1 MIKIKKI
8 KPMFNSLITTMDKY
22 EHDMTTKGG
31 LIDTTKQEGA
41 LKEYQ
46 KVVAIG
52 DSVRNIKVG
61 DLVCINP
68 IRYAR
73 KKHQEGS
80 LKDVIITDN
89 PVVDYNF
96 NVVDLDDI
104 PHLLLQDCD
113 ISFIIEDFED
123 IPDPKPLKL
132 YKPKNKIIV

>member
-31 LIDTTKQEGA
+31 LIDTTKQEGTI
-41 LKEYQ
+41 KEYQ
-46 KVVAIG
+46 KVVAVG

-80 LKDVIITDN
+80 LKDGIITDN

-123 IPDPKPLKL
+123 IPDPKPSK
-132 YKPKNKIIV
+132 

>member
-80 LKDVIITDN
+80 LKDGIITDN

>member
-46 KVVAIG
+46 KVVAVG

-80 LKDVIITDN
+80 LKDGIITDN

-96 NVVDLDDI
+96 NVVDLNDI

>member
-1 MIKIKKI
+1 MLKIKSI
-8 KPMFNSLITTMDKY
+8 KPMFDSLVTTMNKY
-22 EHDMTTKGG
+22 EQDGFENG
-31 LIDTTKQEGA
+31 VIVKQAGS

-46 KVVAIG
+46 TVIAVGPA
-52 DSVRNIKVG
+52 VRNIEVG
-61 DLVCINP
+61 DVVCINP

-73 KKHQEGS
+73 KKHQDVS
-80 LKDVIITDN
+80 LKDGIITDN

-96 NVVDLDDI
+96 NVVDLDDT